1 MPRWKVKWVAT
12 YHVTKELTLSAGFR
26 YKSASHGQL
35 DNYDWNT
42 ETFGAY
48 GRNIQLDLRGTW
60 KFAPNWTAVAGV
72 NNINNYRNYLFAPY
86 PQRTF
91 FAELKYDF
99 GADPLFRREEQYRP

>member
-12 YHVTKELTLSAGFR
+12 YHVTKDLVVSAGFR

-42 ETFGAY
+42 ETFGGY
-48 GRNIQLDLRGTW
+48 GRNVQFDLRARW
-60 KFAPNWTAVAGV
+60 KFAPEWTVIAGV
-72 NNINNYRNYLFAPY
+72 DNLNDYRNYLYAPY
-86 PQRTF
+86 PQRSF

-99 GADPLFRREEQYRP
+99 GAAPQRPRETR